1 MNNYQYGNYPY
12 NPNFFNNQISQY
24 SQPASILKGKIV
36 SSVEEARSAIIDMD
50 GSTTFFPCPANGC
63 IYAKTI
69 DLNGNM
75 IFNVFKLVR
84 EPIQDPTSVQL
95 TNLSAR
101 VGAIENFL
109 KGASKNEPA
118 DADATPANVRKQ
130 S

>member
-12 NPNFFNNQISQY
+12 NPNFFNNQIPQY
-24 SQPASILKGKIV
+24 SQPANILKGKIV
-36 SSVEEARSAIIDMD
+36 SSIEEARSAIIDMD

-75 IFNVFKLVR
+75 IFNVFKLVQ
-84 EPIQDPTSVQL
+84 EPIQDATSAQL

-101 VGAIENFL
+101 VEAIENFL
-109 KGASKNEPA
+109 KGAKQNEPA
-118 DADATPANVRKQ
+118 DANATSANVRKQ